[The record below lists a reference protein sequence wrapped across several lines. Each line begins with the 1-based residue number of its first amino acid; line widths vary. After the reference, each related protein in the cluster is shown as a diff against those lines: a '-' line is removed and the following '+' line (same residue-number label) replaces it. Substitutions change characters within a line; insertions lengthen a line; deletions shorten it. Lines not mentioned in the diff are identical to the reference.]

1 MILYFAISYLVYE
14 KPMYAQQAVANRK
27 IDRQKMQIQYVGFL
41 KMHAVKEV
49 TPSPPTTA
57 TVHIQD
63 EITSSLPSLCG
74 HKLSTF
80 NACTSEL

>member
-49 TPSPPTTA
+49 TPSPPTTSKMKLHPVSPPYVA
-57 TVHIQD
+57 TNSAHS
-63 EITSSLPSLCG
+63 THAPLSSL
-74 HKLSTF
+74 
-80 NACTSEL
+80 